1 MRLNQALKGK
11 EYREVS
17 FTVDRDRVIQFC
29 DAIGEDDPVFRDD
42 AAAREAGYDGQLAP
56 PTFVTIM
63 QIIINGQ
70 VVLDKELGLDYSR
83 VVHGEQEYEW
93 DRPLRVGD
101 ELSAVP
107 RIADIYTRGPNE
119 FLVIEVEI
127 KDASGERVVLARST
141 LLSRDTATR
150 GD

>member
-17 FTVDRDRVIQFC
+17 FAVDRDRVIQFC

-42 AAAREAGYDGQLAP
+42 AAAREAGYEGQLAP
-56 PTFVTIM
+56 LTFVTIM

-70 VVLDKELGLDYSR
+70 VVLDRELGLDYSR

-101 ELSAVP
+101 VLSAVP
-107 RIADIYTRGPNE
+107 RIADIYTRGRNE

-141 LLSRDTATR
+141 LLSRDTASR